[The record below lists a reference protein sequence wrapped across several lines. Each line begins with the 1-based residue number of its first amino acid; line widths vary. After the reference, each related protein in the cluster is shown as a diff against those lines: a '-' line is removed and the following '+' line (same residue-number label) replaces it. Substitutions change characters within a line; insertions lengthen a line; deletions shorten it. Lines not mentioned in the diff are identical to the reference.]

1 MQGLANALYLRAF
14 LFSDLPL
21 VAPYCVRGG
30 VKVVS
35 GVATTS
41 PSGRRELVQRS
52 AEVLLDGTKFKGE
65 CCKDCTTLKF
75 DAA

>member
-1 MQGLANALYLRAF
+1 
-14 LFSDLPL
+14 LPL

-41 PSGRRELVQRS
+41 PSDGRELVERS
-52 AEVLLDGTKFKGE
+52 ADVLLDGTKFKGE
-65 CCKDCTTLKF
+65 CCKDCTTLKV